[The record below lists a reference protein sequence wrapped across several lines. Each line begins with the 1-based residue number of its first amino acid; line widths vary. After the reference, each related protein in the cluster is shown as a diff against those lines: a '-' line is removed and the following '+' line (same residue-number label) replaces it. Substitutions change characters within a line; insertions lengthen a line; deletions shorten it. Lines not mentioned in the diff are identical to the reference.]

1 MRIVDEYARASGQII
16 NIDKSSMIFSPGT
29 SQEARADI
37 QEVLRI
43 PVVDHFEKYLGMP
56 AAVVGRSKTEVFRFL
71 NDRVWDRI
79 KRWNERDF
87 SMAGREV
94 LIKAVLQAIPTY
106 IMSCFLIPKTIL
118 EEMESLIRQ
127 FWWNGGGLKV

>member
-56 AAVVGRSKTEVFRFL
+56 AVFGCSKTEVFRFL
-71 NDRVWDRI
+71 KDRVWDRI
-79 KRWNERDF
+79 KQRNERDF

-127 FWWNGGGLKV
+127 FWWNGGGVKV